1 MSGLAQEADVTLASR
16 HVRQGR
22 YSDIATASS
31 HSSGHRMSA
40 SRQPHR
46 ELGEVT
52 DFAIDRD
59 GAAVLLRYD
68 LVADRQPEPGA
79 LASRLGR
86 EERLEQL
93 VPVFQGNTDAIVTHP
108 DLDAFA
114 ELAGRDLQGRA
125 VSSVALAA
133 PLVGGIEAIAYEVE
147 EHAGQLLRH
156 DVNRCEIAVEV
167 VLQRDVEVRILR
179 TGSVIGEVHGF
190 LDERIQIG
198 SLPIVAA

>member
-1 MSGLAQEADVTLASR
+1 MPAP
-16 HVRQGR
+16 
-22 YSDIATASS
+22 
-31 HSSGHRMSA
+31 
-40 SRQPHR
+40 RQPHR

-68 LVADRQPEPGA
+68 LVADRQPKPST

-93 VPVFQGNTDAIVTHP
+93 VPVFQGNADAVVADP

-114 ELAGRDLQGRA
+114 ELAGRELQRRT

-133 PLVGGIEAIAYEVE
+133 PLGSGIDSVAYEVE
-147 EHAGQLLRH
+147 EHASQPLRH
-156 DVNRCEIAVEV
+156 
-167 VLQRDVEVRILR
+167 
-179 TGSVIGEVHGF
+179 
-190 LDERIQIG
+190 
-198 SLPIVAA
+198 

>member
-1 MSGLAQEADVTLASR
+1 MP
-16 HVRQGR
+16 
-22 YSDIATASS
+22 
-31 HSSGHRMSA
+31 A

-46 ELGEVT
+46 ELGEVA

-68 LVADRQPEPGA
+68 LVADRQPKPGA
-79 LASRLGR
+79 LAGRLGR

-93 VPVFQGNTDAIVTHP
+93 VPVFQGNTDAVVTHP

-114 ELAGRDLQGRA
+114 ELAGRDLQGWA

-133 PLVGGIEAIAYEVE
+133 PLVGGIEAVAYEVE

-156 DVNRCEIAVEV
+156 DVNRC
-167 VLQRDVEVRILR
+167 
-179 TGSVIGEVHGF
+179 
-190 LDERIQIG
+190 
-198 SLPIVAA
+198 

>member
-1 MSGLAQEADVTLASR
+1 
-16 HVRQGR
+16 
-22 YSDIATASS
+22 
-31 HSSGHRMSA
+31 MSA

-46 ELGEVT
+46 EFGEVA

-59 GAAVLLRYD
+59 RAAVLLGHD

-79 LASRLGR
+79 LAGRLGR

-114 ELAGRDLQGRA
+114 ELAGRDFQRRA
-125 VSSVALAA
+125 VSSVALTA

-147 EHAGQLLRH
+147 EHASQL
-156 DVNRCEIAVEV
+156 
-167 VLQRDVEVRILR
+167 
-179 TGSVIGEVHGF
+179 
-190 LDERIQIG
+190 
-198 SLPIVAA
+198 

>member
-1 MSGLAQEADVTLASR
+1 
-16 HVRQGR
+16 
-22 YSDIATASS
+22 
-31 HSSGHRMSA
+31 MSA

-59 GAAVLLRYD
+59 SAAVLLRYD
-68 LVADRQPEPGA
+68 LVADRQPKPGA
-79 LASRLGR
+79 LAGRLGR

-108 DLDAFA
+108 DLHAFT
-114 ELAGRDLQGRA
+114 ELAGRDLQCRA

-133 PLVGGIEAIAYEVE
+133 PLVSGIEAIAYEVE

-156 DVNRCEIAVEV
+156 DVNRCQIAVEV
-167 VLQRDVEVRILR
+167 VLQRDVDVRFLR
-179 TGSVIGEVHGF
+179 TSP
-190 LDERIQIG
+190 L
-198 SLPIVAA
+198 

>member
-1 MSGLAQEADVTLASR
+1 
-16 HVRQGR
+16 
-22 YSDIATASS
+22 
-31 HSSGHRMSA
+31 MSA

-68 LVADRQPEPGA
+68 LEADRQSKPGA
-79 LASRLGR
+79 LAGRLGR
-86 EERLEQL
+86 EERLKQL

-114 ELAGRDLQGRA
+114 ELTGRDLQGRA

-133 PLVGGIEAIAYEVE
+133 PLVGGIEAVAYEVE
-147 EHAGQLLRH
+147 SA
-156 DVNRCEIAVEV
+156 
-167 VLQRDVEVRILR
+167 
-179 TGSVIGEVHGF
+179 SK
-190 LDERIQIG
+190 
-198 SLPIVAA
+198 